1 MVGSINQNK
10 DCLSNDDENPKK
22 CDEYDC
28 GPERW
33 KCHQGN
39 PFQCIDLKSRF
50 VKTLLESK
58 SQKQILDAME
68 LFIAPMVKMKMIAS
82 IIRPR
87 IRRLSFYSSR

>member
-1 MVGSINQNK
+1 MVGSIYQNK

-50 VKTLLESK
+50 LKTLLQSK
-58 SQKQILDAME
+58 
-68 LFIAPMVKMKMIAS
+68 
-82 IIRPR
+82 
-87 IRRLSFYSSR
+87 